1 MNISATVMK
10 RFVGSLAVG
19 LGGLLL
25 AVLVLGVP
33 IWVTVKCD
41 RPTITSSTPTAVP
54 SSLPNEGLGG
64 EISRAAIAN
73 TVPVNCKLRGQN
85 LIGIPWRNQT
95 IENLV
100 GVELN
105 SKKFR
110 PGRVYRTYLYTYEA
124 EISMATYSV
133 SYSSAQR
140 AYRIIRTFLD
150 TPSETN
156 LKVLY
161 TPPWVTFITAL
172 FFAILMLGIGSFV
185 LWI

>member
-1 MNISATVMK
+1 MNISAAVMK
-10 RFVGSLAVG
+10 RLVGSLAVG

-25 AVLVLGVP
+25 VVLVFGVP
-33 IWVTVKCD
+33 VWVTLRCD
-41 RPTITSSTPTAVP
+41 RPPLAP
-54 SSLPNEGLGG
+54 SPPDVTQPSLSNQGLDG
-64 EISRAAIAN
+64 EIGRAAIAG
-73 TVPVNCKLRGQN
+73 TAPAHCKLRGQN

-95 IENLV
+95 IDNLV

-124 EISMATYSV
+124 EIPIATYSV
-133 SYSSAQR
+133 DYSSAQR
-140 AYRIIRTFLD
+140 TYRAINSFLESPSQTDLSTF
-150 TPSETN
+150 
-156 LKVLY
+156 Y

-172 FFAILMLGIGSFV
+172 LFAMLMLGIGSFV